1 MQKCCANP
9 YYDCTSLESCFEN
22 LAVRLPLNYEGASIT
37 LKFTKQGSTN
47 LVVRN
52 TELVV
57 DGWAV
62 VNIETLPQAFF
73 NSFAGMYEI
82 EFVYAAGSTLTFI
95 AKDGSPYTSA
105 AFSFDTTQSLSETVQ
120 LNIFDSE
127 IYI

>member
-1 MQKCCANP
+1 MQNCCPNP

-22 LAVRLPLNYEGASIT
+22 IAVRLPLTYVDPTVT

-57 DGWAV
+57 DGWVV

-73 NSFAGMYEI
+73 NQFAGMYEI
-82 EFVYAAGSTLTFI
+82 EFIDAGGYTLTFT
-95 AKDGSPYTSA
+95 AKDGKPYTAA
-105 AFSFDTTQSLSETVQ
+105 AFSFDSTQSLTDTVV

-127 IYI
+127 IYV